1 MMDAAAGRD
10 VAVCGGNIRM
20 AQTLCDGRRIVAL
33 DVTEVEGVGSAKHVH
48 GYLRLADPGEGS
60 VFFYHLIQGGGGHA
74 VTFCTGAATAA
85 AIGNNERVCCPGRLI
100 DPDGEPYSERF
111 GRDLPKI
118 QAAGFLKFT
127 DNLNVEALTFID
139 DVLEGEAD
147 NLTDAK
153 AAEGGEDDHYGVAE
167 PLVCTHRNDGK
178 DTEDLLFRK
187 ALHKFTA
194 NFWKGNL
201 RCRVLSDDAFIEEIL
216 EKLPEG
222 DEFRE
227 ASLVCVALIKK
238 VLQICLYI
246 LAGDVGIIER
256 ALPGYRPLT
265 KSMNVRAIDLD
276 TFLGKGPENPEIT
289 FETMNVIG

>member
-1 MMDAAAGRD
+1 
-10 VAVCGGNIRM
+10 
-20 AQTLCDGRRIVAL
+20 
-33 DVTEVEGVGSAKHVH
+33 
-48 GYLRLADPGEGS
+48 
-60 VFFYHLIQGGGGHA
+60 
-74 VTFCTGAATAA
+74 
-85 AIGNNERVCCPGRLI
+85 
-100 DPDGEPYSERF
+100 
-111 GRDLPKI
+111 
-118 QAAGFLKFT
+118 
-127 DNLNVEALTFID
+127 
-139 DVLEGEAD
+139 
-147 NLTDAK
+147 
-153 AAEGGEDDHYGVAE
+153 
-167 PLVCTHRNDGK
+167 
-178 DTEDLLFRK
+178 
-187 ALHKFTA
+187 
-194 NFWKGNL
+194 L